1 MKITKLETVLVHAGD
16 RNWVLVRV
24 ETNQPGL
31 YGWGEATLE
40 WKTRAV
46 VGCLEDLA
54 PMIVG
59 RDPRDITFLSELM
72 LKHSFWPLG
81 VIGLT
86 AVSAI
91 DQALWDILGKDC
103 GKPVWQL
110 LGGRTRERV
119 RVYAHVGTGTPGFR
133 PWPMDVEAY
142 ADAAC
147 ALVEKGYTALK
158 CLPVPI
164 TRYDAQRDGV
174 AMAERLA
181 LRLREAVGPEIDLM
195 FDFHGRP
202 ASISAAVD
210 YTKAVAAGRPMFVE
224 EPIQPHDPEA
234 MRMVGDRTSVP
245 LAAGER
251 LLTVREFQDLARLR
265 AVNYFQPDLCHCG
278 GFTVGR
284 QIAAIAD
291 AANIGIAPHNPMGP
305 IASLAG
311 LHFAIATPNFVILEQ
326 MSDGFDFFSEVVE
339 SPIELVRGFWAI
351 PDGPGLGIEINL
363 EAARKHPF
371 QQESIAAREAIH
383 PMDGSVAH
391 W

>member
-1 MKITKLETVLVHAGD
+1 MKITRIEPLLVHAGD
-16 RNWVLVRV
+16 RNWVLVRI
-24 ETNQPGL
+24 ETDIPGL

-46 VGCLEDLA
+46 LGCLEDLA

-119 RVYAHVGTGTPGFR
+119 RVYAHVSSGTPGFR
-133 PWPMDVEAY
+133 PWPIDVDAY
-142 ADAAC
+142 ADAAR

-164 TRYDAQRDGV
+164 TRYDARRDGV

-181 LRLREAVGPEIDLM
+181 RKLRDAVGPDVDLM

-202 ASISAAVD
+202 ASISAGVD
-210 YTKAVAAGRPMFVE
+210 YTKAVAVARPMFVE
-224 EPIQPHDPEA
+224 EPIQPNDPEGL
-234 MRMVGDRTSVP
+234 RMIGDRTGVP

-251 LLTVREFQDLARLR
+251 LLTLREFQELARVR
-265 AVNYFQPDLCHCG
+265 GVNFFQPDLCHCG

-284 QIAAIAD
+284 QIAAVAD
-291 AANIGIAPHNPMGP
+291 AADIGIAPHNPMGP
-305 IASLAG
+305 IASVVG

-326 MSDGFDFFSEVVE
+326 MSDGFAFFSEVVDT
-339 SPIELVRGFWAI
+339 PIRLVDGHWTI
-351 PDGPGLGIEINL
+351 PDRPGLGVEIDL
-363 EAARKHPF
+363 DQARKHPF
-371 QQESIAAREAIH
+371 QQERIAAREAIY
-383 PMDGSVAH
+383 PPDGSVAH

>member
-1 MKITKLETVLVHAGD
+1 MKITKIDPVLVHAGD
-16 RNWVLVRV
+16 RNWILVRV
-24 ETNQPGL
+24 ETSVPGL
-31 YGWGEATLE
+31 HGWGEATLE

-46 VGCLEDLA
+46 VGCLEDFA
-54 PMIVG
+54 PMLLG
-59 RDPRDITFLSELM
+59 RDPRDIVFLNELM

-91 DQALWDILGKDC
+91 EQALWDILGKDC

-110 LGGRTRERV
+110 LGGKARERV
-119 RVYAHVGTGTPGFR
+119 RVYAHIGTATPGFR
-133 PWPMDVEAY
+133 PWPMEVEAY
-142 ADAAC
+142 VEGAL

-164 TRYDAQRDGV
+164 TRFDAQTAGV
-174 AMAERLA
+174 ALAERLA
-181 LRLREAVGPEIDLM
+181 GRLREAVGPAVDLM

-210 YTKAVAAGRPMFVE
+210 YTKAVAVARPMFVE
-224 EPIQPHDPEA
+224 EPIQPHDPDG
-234 MRMVGDRTSVP
+234 MRMVGDRTGVP

-251 LLTVREFQDLARLR
+251 LLTLREFQALAQVR
-265 AVNYFQPDLCHCG
+265 AVNFFQPDLCHCG

-284 QIAAIAD
+284 QIAALAE

-305 IASLAG
+305 IASVVG
-311 LHFAIATPNFVILEQ
+311 LHFAVTTPNFVILEQ
-326 MSDGFDFFSEVVE
+326 MSDGFAFFSEVVDTPVKMTDGYWE
-339 SPIELVRGFWAI
+339 V
-351 PDGPGLGIEINL
+351 PDRPGLGVEIDL
-363 EAARKHPF
+363 DQARKYPF
-371 QQESIAAREAIH
+371 EQEKIAARTAVHEA
-383 PMDGSVAH
+383 DGSVAH